1 MDTWGVEVA
10 TPHLPADHALVEDH
24 PFERFSSGYLQR
36 ARGLIPRSATT
47 APWQIG
53 MNYLEDRKA
62 LRDTPIDDGVLRF
75 ERVRQPAPA

>member
-1 MDTWGVEVA
+1 
-10 TPHLPADHALVEDH
+10 
-24 PFERFSSGYLQR
+24 
-36 ARGLIPRSATT
+36 
-47 APWQIG
+47 